1 MNQLELIGKV
11 ATEYLRQ
18 LLTLDQSEDG
28 VARFLI
34 DRLTGVQVAAICN
47 IITQNTYLKDII
59 DIKVPRKLVS
69 GLGLPEEC
77 VTNEKTTYW
86 RNASCEKPAIILAN
100 TNDDQG
106 QSLKEITKIGAGDLI
121 AQTELWVRV
130 AGNGLT
136 LTEEQKKHWQQ
147 ALKGLR
153 EANECSL
160 EQFSEYIVM
169 VREKINED
177 GIPIIRALGWA
188 LPALRIPRDSFYF
201 DQIPE
206 KALGHAHRWRKI
218 YQEAYNKR
226 ACYLYKLHPNRQVIE
241 NADLQKAFEKIKE
254 NDQMDERIWPIIDQ
268 YIISISH
275 WTQAAGNLAELE
287 WETDNVNLLFSD
299 IRPMKVNIAE
309 KTLRL
314 YGDQYPE
321 LLSED
326 EVSYLEN
333 LSELLNKRSMEATD
347 EDKEF
352 YDNHKQ
358 ELETNKLLKS
368 EWDRF
373 VYGKPIDCSD
383 FIVGL
388 LDACDRLFNQSVN
401 MSGNKLLRI
410 RTRKETKKNWMDLNE
425 DVGLFFCIA
434 YRGMDRLTSYKIE
447 WNTHYLFRFDELV
460 SEWRKRT
467 DYKKNISTAKTAV
480 QIEFYIE
487 LINKDMPGDKN
498 DIKLIWHGN
507 PSLIGYELYDDLRR
521 LSERPFSYSP
531 LTMNPVSKK
540 GKLQSLSLSDVS
552 TLEAVFDRDRGSL
565 VGVYSKSSDL
575 EKEFKLLLNSAQES
589 GRVSPNGHDAIL
601 EAWNDFSIKYHN
613 AINEWVKEGIS
624 SETLL
629 LQVEA
634 YDTLLRVIS
643 KEALGDI
650 NRINLWHKLALIGN
664 IQVEGRK
671 PSSIIAPWHPL
682 RMAAK
687 YVKVCQLTGLINH
700 ILSAEDVD
708 FGDSKLFFNDIK
720 MELLQPYY
728 PEVVVGFV
736 GQEPS
741 LLAATDSLNEY
752 TLMESPI
759 RDERELETNEDP
771 REASKK
777 LLALV
782 EKYLKLQPHEKTNL
796 SVVLFNCDS
805 TRLPE
810 TIVTELS
817 NLHDSEDEVR
827 CQVILRHRDTQKLSN
842 LYMKMVE
849 STDSDPDSLV
859 ASEVTRDFMARL
871 RIGVMADEAP
881 VTDPKEGKLADIVF
895 LQDVISR
902 QAEVVWDPVQVYD
915 TPSILKHCPPRWSK
929 RRATVKDELKSTV
942 YLVCPIQP
950 PVGWSYLSFIHS
962 IIKKENPIG
971 GHYYLPARQISF
983 QDEHVREVFEE
994 AHKLGEWVVN
1004 YDSLLERKQLRTL
1017 GVKVIKY
1024 QHNRSQGSNLIVSS
1038 KSQLNL
1044 LNVLVKRR
1052 LDGLNLNISEADL
1065 AILTERFVDEAN
1077 SLSGDIVLRAA
1088 KRGVF
1093 AGELIGIVLS
1103 KALLQ
1108 SEMGVSPS
1116 AIGWYFLDDYASWL
1130 GQKEEQIADILAF
1143 CPIEVNGEPYLQVLI
1158 SEAKFIDAKG
1168 FSEAKKNSQKQLR
1181 DTVQRMQSALFGN
1194 PGRLDRDLWLSRLSD
1209 LLNDGIELSH
1219 GSSLSIE
1226 RWKEGIR
1233 KGEIPIQIKGYSH
1246 VFLSTLPDTT
1256 IEGERVPIGNVFNCY
1271 QEVYTRDL
1279 VRELILTINKGNTL
1293 IPTREKLDV
1302 DKPWTTFNTELP
1314 AERVDFVKEKED
1326 EGGVVE
1332 NIKHNSGTDDGD
1344 DQNISSHQKGKPY
1357 LDHEPEEGN
1366 VAREQNKED
1375 KLINWA
1381 NRTLLNW
1388 IEDNTQDDTESS
1400 GNETWITEIV
1410 NKLRS
1415 ALINYNLQAK
1425 VLGYRLTPN
1434 AIVVRLKGSDQIK
1447 VEDIDKRRS
1456 TLLTTY
1462 ALDVINVMAQ
1472 PGEIVVSLARP
1483 SREVISLAEVWRYR
1497 KVQSGTS
1504 GLNMSF
1510 VIGVKELDGEL
1521 LYLNLGGE
1529 FENHPQHAPHTL
1541 IAGSTGS
1548 GKSVLLQNL
1557 ILDICA
1563 TNNKNLA
1570 HIYLIDPKSVD
1581 YLHLEE
1587 LPHLVEGIID
1597 DQNKA
1602 TSILEQL
1609 VNEMD
1614 HRYKQFKEV
1623 KVNNLKD
1630 YNSKVVN
1637 EQRLPM
1643 IFLIHDEFAD
1653 WMLVEQYKNAV
1664 SSSVQRLGVKARAAG
1679 IHLIFAAQRPDANVL
1694 PVQLRDNLGNRLILR
1709 VESIGTSEISLGEK
1723 GAEKLLGK
1731 GHLAARLQGEAG
1743 LIYAQ
1748 VPYLSNEDI
1757 KNISETLK
1765 SGT

>member
-11 ATEYLRQ
+11 AAEYLRQ
-18 LLTLDQSEDG
+18 LLTLDQSEEG

-34 DRLTGVQVAAICN
+34 DRLTGEQVAVICN
-47 IITQNTYLKDII
+47 TIIQNTYLKDSI

-69 GLGLPEEC
+69 GLGLSEEY
-77 VTNEKTTYW
+77 VTDEKTTYW
-86 RNASCEKPAIILAN
+86 RNASCEKSAIMLAN

-106 QSLKEITKIGAGDLI
+106 QSLRDITKIGAGDLK

-130 AGNGLT
+130 AGDGLT
-136 LTEEQKKHWQQ
+136 LTEEHKKYWQQ
-147 ALKGLR
+147 ALKGLQ
-153 EANECSL
+153 EANESSL

-177 GIPIIRALGWA
+177 GFPVTRALGWA
-188 LPALRIPRDSFYF
+188 LPALRIPRDSYYF

-206 KALGHAHRWRKI
+206 KALGHVHRWRKK
-218 YQEAYNKR
+218 YQEAYSKR
-226 ACYLYKLHPNRQVIE
+226 ACYLHKLHPNRQVIE
-241 NADLQKAFEKIKE
+241 NAELQKAFDKIKE
-254 NDQMDERIWPIIDQ
+254 HDQMDERIWPIIDQ
-268 YIISISH
+268 YIISTSH

-287 WETDNVNLLFSD
+287 WETDNIRLLFSD

-321 LLSED
+321 ILSD
-326 EVSYLEN
+326 EEVLFLEN
-333 LSELLNKRSMEATD
+333 LRDLLNKRSMEATD

-358 ELETNKLLKS
+358 ELEADKLLKS

-373 VYGKPIDCSD
+373 VYGKPIECSD
-383 FIVGL
+383 FFVGL
-388 LDACDRLFNQSVN
+388 LEACDRLFNQSVK
-401 MSGNKLLRI
+401 MSGNKTLKI
-410 RTRKETKKNWMDLNE
+410 RTRKETKKAWMDLNE

-434 YRGMDRLTSYKIE
+434 YRGLEKLTSFKVE
-447 WNTHYLFRFDELV
+447 WSTHYLFKYDELV
-460 SEWRKRT
+460 SEWKKRS

-487 LINKDMPGDKN
+487 LINNDLPGDKN
-498 DIKLIWHGN
+498 DIKLVWTGN
-507 PSLIGYELYDDLRR
+507 PALIGYEQYDDLKR

-540 GKLQSLSLSDVS
+540 GKLQSLSLSDVG

-565 VGVYSKSSDL
+565 IGVYSKSSDL
-575 EKEFKLLLNSAQES
+575 EKEFIMLLKMAQES
-589 GRVSPNGHDAIL
+589 GRVTLNSFTAIN
-601 EAWNDFSIKYHN
+601 EAWNDFSTQYHN
-613 AINEWVKEGIS
+613 AIKEWIVEGIS
-624 SETLL
+624 SESLL
-629 LQVEA
+629 LQAES
-634 YDTLLRVIS
+634 YDLLLRVLS
-643 KEALGDI
+643 EEALGDI

-664 IQVEGRK
+664 VQVEGRK
-671 PSSIIAPWHPL
+671 PASIIAPWHPL

-687 YVKVCQLTGLINH
+687 YVKARQLTGLINH
-700 ILSAEDVD
+700 ILSSEDVD

-728 PEVVVGFV
+728 PEVAVGFI
-736 GQEPS
+736 GQEPT

-752 TLMESPI
+752 TLMESPV
-759 RDERELETNEDP
+759 REEDELETNEDP
-771 REASKK
+771 RGASKK

-881 VTDPKEGKLADIVF
+881 VRDPKEGKLADIVF

-902 QAEVVWDPVQVYD
+902 QAEVIWDPVQVYD
-915 TPSILKHCPPRWSK
+915 VPSMLHHYPPRWSK

-950 PVGWSYLSFIHS
+950 TVGWSYLTFIHS
-962 IIKKENPIG
+962 IIKKENPIS
-971 GHYYLPARQISF
+971 GHHYLPARQISF
-983 QDEHVREVFEE
+983 QDEHVKAVFEE

-1024 QHNRSQGSNLIVSS
+1024 QHNRSQGSNLVVST

-1052 LDGLNLNISEADL
+1052 LDGLNLNISGNDL
-1065 AILTERFVDEAN
+1065 AILTEQFVDEAN

-1093 AGELIGIVLS
+1093 AGELIGVVLS
-1103 KALLQ
+1103 KALLL
-1108 SEMGVSPS
+1108 SEMRVSPS
-1116 AIGWYFLDDYASWL
+1116 EVGWYFLDDYASWL
-1130 GQKEEQIADILAF
+1130 GQKEEQIADILAL
-1143 CPIEVNGEPYLQVLI
+1143 CPAELNGEPYLKVLV
-1158 SEAKFIDAKG
+1158 SEAKFVDAKG

-1181 DTVQRMQSALFGN
+1181 DTVNRMQKALFGS
-1194 PGRLDRDLWLSRLSD
+1194 PDRLDRDLWLSRLSD
-1209 LLNDGIELSH
+1209 LLNEGIELSH

-1226 RWKEGIR
+1226 RWREGIR
-1233 KGEIPIQIKGYSH
+1233 KGIIPIQIKGYSH
-1246 VFLSTLPDTT
+1246 IFLSTLPDTAL
-1256 IEGERVPIGNVFNCY
+1256 ESERVPVGNVSDCY
-1271 QEVYTRDL
+1271 QEVYTREL
-1279 VRELILTINKGNTL
+1279 VRELVLAIHNGSTL
-1293 IPTREKLDV
+1293 LPIRKKLDV
-1302 DKPWTTFNTELP
+1302 DEPWKVFNAELP
-1314 AERVDFVKEKED
+1314 TERVNLVTEKED
-1326 EGGVVE
+1326 DEIDKE
-1332 NIKHNSGTDDGD
+1332 NMVIEKGNA
-1344 DQNISSHQKGKPY
+1344 QNDVSSYDRQSFLEQKQESENHKQE
-1357 LDHEPEEGN
+1357 H
-1366 VAREQNKED
+1366 VAESQ
-1375 KLINWA
+1375 LINWA
-1381 NRTLLNW
+1381 TRSLSDW
-1388 IEDNTQDDTESS
+1388 IEKNTQGESCS
-1400 GNETWITEIV
+1400 ADNGAWVTEIV
-1410 NKLRS
+1410 NRLRS

-1425 VLGYRLTPN
+1425 VLGSRLTPN
-1434 AIVVRLKGSDQIK
+1434 AIFVRLRGSDQIK
-1447 VEDIDKRRS
+1447 VDDIDKRRS

-1472 PGEIVVSLARP
+1472 PGEIVVSLARS
-1483 SREVISLAEVWRYR
+1483 SREIISLAEVWRRR
-1497 KVQSGTS
+1497 KIQIGAS
-1504 GLNMSF
+1504 GLNMNF
-1510 VIGVKELDGEL
+1510 VVGVKELDGEL

-1581 YLHLEE
+1581 YLHLEK

-1609 VNEMD
+1609 VIEMD
-1614 HRYKQFKEV
+1614 HRYKQFKEMR
-1623 KVNNLKD
+1623 VNNLKD
-1630 YNSKVVN
+1630 YNSKVSI
-1637 EQRLPM
+1637 EQKLPL

-1653 WMLVEQYKNAV
+1653 WMLVEQYRNAV

-1709 VESIGTSEISLGEK
+1709 VESVGTSEISLGER

-1731 GHLAARLQGEAG
+1731 GHLAARLQGEVG

-1748 VPYLSNEDI
+1748 VPFLSDEDLI
-1757 KNISETLK
+1757 DISETL
-1765 SGT
+1765 S